1 MTQVKEALELAKQH
15 EVKYVDLK
23 FIDYPGI
30 WQHTTIPA
38 NRLNEALFEDGL
50 AFDGSSIRG
59 WQPINASDM
68 VMMPDAETAK
78 IDPFYATKTISF
90 ICSIFDPI
98 TKQPYSRDP
107 RFIAKKAEEYLRQ
120 TGIADTSFMGPE
132 AEFFLFDD
140 VRFDQSQPNAGYY
153 YLDSNEGAWNSG
165 RDESPNLGYKTRH
178 KEGYF
183 PVPPTDTLGDLRQY
197 IMTTLQ
203 ETGVEVEVGHHEV
216 SSGGQCEIGQ
226 KFNRLLLAADQL
238 MWFKYVVKNVARQ
251 HGKSATFMPKPLF
264 GDNGSG
270 MHTHQS
276 LWKEG
281 KPLFAGDEYGGL
293 SETGLHYIGG
303 IIKHAKS
310 IAAFTNPT
318 TNSYRRLVPGFE
330 APVNLAYSSRN
341 RSASVRIPITGPNPK
356 TRRIEV
362 RFPDPSC
369 NPYLA
374 FAAMMMAGLDGVQ
387 NKIDPGKPLDKDI
400 YSLSPEELKDV
411 PQMPGSLEEAL
422 GTLERDHEF
431 LLRGDVFT
439 KDALHEWLEFKR
451 TRELNPIRMRPTPYE
466 FFLYYDI

>member
-1 MTQVKEALELAKQH
+1 
-15 EVKYVDLK
+15 
-23 FIDYPGI
+23 
-30 WQHTTIPA
+30 
-38 NRLNEALFEDGL
+38 
-50 AFDGSSIRG
+50 
-59 WQPINASDM
+59 
-68 VMMPDAETAK
+68 
-78 IDPFYATKTISF
+78 
-90 ICSIFDPI
+90 
-98 TKQPYSRDP
+98 
-107 RFIAKKAEEYLRQ
+107 
-120 TGIADTSFMGPE
+120 MGPE
-132 AEFFLFDD
+132 AEFFVFDD

-153 YLDSNEGAWNSG
+153 FLDSNEGAWNSG
-165 RDESPNLGYKTRH
+165 REEFPNLGYKVRH

-183 PVPPTDTLGDLRQY
+183 PVPPTDTLGDLRQAM
-197 IMTTLQ
+197 MTTLQ
-203 ETGVEVEVGHHEV
+203 ETGIEIEVGHHEV
-216 SSGGQCEIGQ
+216 ASGGQCEIGQ
-226 KFNRLLLAADQL
+226 KFARLVAAADQL
-238 MWFKYVVKNVARQ
+238 LWFKYVIKNVGRK
-251 HGKSATFMPKPLF
+251 HGKSVTFMPKPLF

-281 KPLFAGDEYGGL
+281 KPLFAGDGYAGL
-293 SETGLHYIGG
+293 SDTALHYIGG

-374 FAAMMMAGLDGVQ
+374 FTAMLMAGLDGVQ
-387 NKIDPGKPLDKDI
+387 NKINPGDPMDKDI
-400 YSLSPEELKDV
+400 YALSPEELKDV

-422 GTLERDHEF
+422 NTLERDHEF

-439 KDALHEWLEFKR
+439 KDAIHEWLDFKR
-451 TRELNPIRMRPTPYE
+451 NKELNPIRMRPTPYE